1 MLKRLS
7 VFVLCAGLLAAA
19 LPASAQMTDDA
30 VIAYVKENVEQGKS
44 QNEIARNLINKGV
57 SKAQLERIQKKIEDE
72 KVGQIN
78 PINSQEGRT
87 RRIAD
92 LSEVNS
98 EGNLVQE
105 GDQIETATT
114 ETETAAQVQ
123 GIRVFGRDVFTN
135 RNLTFAPNQNLAT
148 PENYKL
154 GPGDEIIIDIWGTN
168 QNTIRQ
174 TITPEGY
181 INVPDLGLM
190 SLNGMTV
197 QEADKYL
204 RRQLSRI
211 YSALDGESAS
221 SDCKLTLGQIR
232 TIQINVLGDVAVP
245 GTYELSSFAN
255 VFHALYRAGGFS
267 SLGGLRNVQLVRGG
281 KPVQTIDMYDFI
293 LKGKSSDDLRLED
306 GDVVLVQPYEAL
318 VQVVGQVKRP
328 MFYEMKEGET
338 MKDVLEYAGGFTG
351 NAYKSSINVV
361 RQGDREYKVYS
372 VKEDKYESFTLAD
385 GDSLTVGAILNR
397 YENRIEIK
405 GAVYRPGIYQL
416 GEEIKTVK
424 QLVAEA
430 DGLMG
435 DAFTNR
441 AVLHRQRE
449 DLTLE
454 VMSFDVKNIINGSSQ
469 DIELQKNDILYIPS
483 IHDLKDMG
491 YISIF
496 GEVASPGEYPYADNT
511 TIEDLIV
518 QAGGLSESASLARV
532 DVARRIVDPMGTE
545 ASDTIGQTYT
555 FSIKDG
561 FIIDGEAGF
570 LLEPYDQVYVR
581 KSPSYRKQTTVT
593 IEGEVLYEGDY
604 ALTKRNQRLSD
615 LVAAAGGVTDWG
627 YVKGARLVRLIS
639 DDERVRM
646 RKVVDVM
653 ERGSRDTVDVEQL
666 DLGSVYYVGIN
677 LEKAIAEPG
686 SDYDVTLRE
695 GDLLVVPEYN
705 NTVKISGAVQYPNVV
720 YYNQNGTVKFYVEQ
734 AGGYIHRAKRSK
746 AYVIYLN
753 GTVAKAR
760 KVSKG
765 VIEPGCEI
773 IIPKKGESKFNLQ
786 GVMSVATTTA
796 SLATM
801 MATIANI
808 IK

>member
-267 SLGGLRNVQLVRGG
+267 SLGGLRNVHLVRGG

-306 GDVVLVQPYEAL
+306 GDVILVQPYEAL

-405 GAVYRPGIYQL
+405 GAVYRPGVYQL
-416 GEEIKTVK
+416 GEEIQTVR

-545 ASDTIGQTYT
+545 ASDTIGKTYT

-581 KSPSYRKQTTVT
+581 QSPSYRKQTTVT

-786 GVMSVATTTA
+786 GILSVASTTA

>member
-72 KVGQIN
+72 KVGELN
-78 PINSQEGRT
+78 PISEDVRD
-87 RRIAD
+87 RRVTD
-92 LSEVNS
+92 LSEAGASIENIDQGQANEEVDQ
-98 EGNLVQE
+98 NLQASGAVY
-105 GDQIETATT
+105 GSSI
-114 ETETAAQVQ
+114 
-123 GIRVFGRDVFTN
+123 FTS
-135 RNLTFAPNQNLAT
+135 RSLTFAPNQNMAT
-148 PENYKL
+148 PEDYKL

-168 QNTIRQ
+168 QNTIRR

-181 INVPDLGLM
+181 INITDIGLV
-190 SLNGMTV
+190 SLNGMTIK
-197 QEADKYL
+197 EADSFL
-204 RRQLSRI
+204 RKKLNKI
-211 YSALDGESAS
+211 YSVDGEDAGSEI
-221 SDCKLTLGQIR
+221 KVTLGQIR
-232 TIQINVLGDVAVP
+232 TINVNVLGDVSAP
-245 GTYELSSFAN
+245 GTYQLSSFAN
-255 VFHALYRAGGFS
+255 IFHALYRAGGFS
-267 SLGGLRNVQLVRGG
+267 SLGGLRNVQLLRGN
-281 KPVQTIDMYDFI
+281 KPIQVVDMYEF
-293 LKGKSSDDLRLED
+293 LLEGKVAEDIQLQD
-306 GDVVLVQPYEAL
+306 GDIVLVQPYESL
-318 VQVVGQVKRP
+318 VTIEGNVKRP
-328 MFYEMKEGET
+328 MRYEMKDGET
-338 MKDVLEYAGGFTG
+338 IENLIEYAGGFTG
-351 NAYKSSINVV
+351 NAYKANLNIVRHTDKEFKVFTVNEPQYASFELQNGDVV
-361 RQGDREYKVYS
+361 S
-372 VKEDKYESFTLAD
+372 VGT
-385 GDSLTVGAILNR
+385 ILDR

-405 GAVYRPGIYQL
+405 GAVYRPGVYQF
-416 GEEIKTVK
+416 GEDIKTVK
-424 QLVAEA
+424 QFIEKA

-435 DAFTNR
+435 DAFTSR
-441 AVLHRQRE
+441 GIIHRQHE

-454 VMSFDVKNIINGSSQ
+454 VLSVDIANIMSGSAADVN
-469 DIELQKNDILYIPS
+469 LQKNDVLYIPS

-491 YISIF
+491 YVSVL
-496 GEVASPGEYPYADNT
+496 GEVSSPGDFPYTDNT
-511 TIEDLIV
+511 TIEDIILL
-518 QAGGLSESASLARV
+518 AGGLTESASTVRIE
-532 DVARRIVDPMGTE
+532 VARRIVDPTSTV
-545 ASDTIGQTYT
+545 ASDTIGMTYT
-555 FSIKDG
+555 FAIKDG
-561 FIIDGEAGF
+561 FVIDGEPGF

-581 KSPSYRKQTTVT
+581 KSPSFRKQTTVT

-720 YYNQNGTVKFYVEQ
+720 YYNQNGTVKFYVKQ

-760 KVSKG
+760 KASKG

-801 MATIANI
+801 IATIANI
-808 IK
+808 VK

>member
-7 VFVLCAGLLAAA
+7 VFVLCASLLAAA

-92 LSEVNS
+92 LSEVNA
-98 EGNLVQE
+98 EGNLVLE
-105 GDQIETATT
+105 GDQIGDATT
-114 ETETAAQVQ
+114 ETETEVQVE

-204 RRQLSRI
+204 RRQLSKI

-306 GDVVLVQPYEAL
+306 GDVVLVHPYEAL

-372 VKEDKYESFTLAD
+372 VKEDKYQSFTLAD

-405 GAVYRPGIYQL
+405 GAVYRPGVYQL
-416 GEEIKTVK
+416 GEEIQTVR

-545 ASDTIGQTYT
+545 ASDTIGKTYT